1 MWTCRFIF
9 RASTNKSS
17 WPFFFFFWSKPIHFQ
32 VNFESSR
39 NLHMKGRGTRL
50 GDGWPR
56 KEKKKKKII
65 LNEERK
71 KRKKKRMKAAWMDK
85 HRPLTLADD
94 PVLSLFLRLGFLY
107 FFFYWFFVVS
117 YPTLAASCVLLLF
130 FLWVTSSERLG
141 NEWDRIFGL
150 VYLWG
155 KGPKR
160 EKEKEK
166 KVKMRIGQKGHT
178 GTRTKR
184 RVISSRRSGR
194 EQNIRPRTRGVNVS
208 IKAHLSTLKGD
219 APCHCLSFFFSF
231 FFVLWGPDVFT
242 LKKKTS
248 PYVC

>member
-1 MWTCRFIF
+1 M
-9 RASTNKSS
+9 
-17 WPFFFFFWSKPIHFQ
+17 
-32 VNFESSR
+32 
-39 NLHMKGRGTRL
+39 
-50 GDGWPR
+50 R
-56 KEKKKKKII
+56 KERSEK
-65 LNEERK
+65 
-71 KRKKKRMKAAWMDK
+71 KKKRMKAAWMDK

-178 GTRTKR
+178 GTRTRR

-219 APCHCLSFFFSF
+219 APCHCLSFFFF